1 MYFCQLI
8 LYWIYDS
15 IKRFERFFNE
25 TNPEATIMQT
35 DRTLLTYEILSRTP
49 FGTAVSDTYEAF
61 KLANNDPK
69 IGIERLIA
77 NGVFQAAYPLHD
89 VLRNEINTTN
99 DNNMSD
105 QKPNEA
111 EAVNVKKND
120 REVKFNFF

>member
-1 MYFCQLI
+1 
-8 LYWIYDS
+8 
-15 IKRFERFFNE
+15 
-25 TNPEATIMQT
+25 MQT

-89 VLRNEINTTN
+89 VLRNENNNN
-99 DNNMSD
+99 DNTMSD
-105 QKPNEA
+105 QKPNDE

-120 REVKFNFF
+120 REVKINFFKMVFNE